1 MSTIRL
7 SPGNVY
13 QFGTVQNDN
22 SYVAAIN
29 GTEIPIQKTFL
40 NGIVLARGSS
50 TGSIMYGSGSNFS
63 DFGGTTLD
71 NRGVFV
77 NHGVE
82 AVGQFHTLTGTTN
95 TFSNSQQYASGSVYF
110 VDTSVGDMTIEI
122 PSNTLI
128 SGSIL
133 RFVKI
138 TSDSNRLTINPN
150 GSTQINNATT
160 QSSIS
165 SYATI
170 ELIATNNTT
179 YDYRIL
185 SAYGTWT

>member
-13 QFGTVQNDN
+13 QFGTVKNNN

-40 NGIVLARGSS
+40 NGIILARGSS

-77 NHGVE
+77 NHGIE
-82 AVGQFHTLTGTTN
+82 ATGQFHTLTGPTASFTY
-95 TFSNSQQYASGSVYF
+95 SQLYASGSVYF
-110 VDTSVGDMTIEI
+110 VDTSVNTLITL
-122 PSNTLI
+122 PSNTII
-128 SGSIL
+128 SGSII
-133 RFVKI
+133 RFIKI
-138 TSDSNRLTINPN
+138 TNDTNRLTINPD
-150 GSTQINNATT
+150 GSTQINGNAT

-165 SYATI
+165 PYATI
-170 ELIATNNTT
+170 ELIATDNTT

>member
-7 SPGNVY
+7 SPGNIY
-13 QFGTVQNDN
+13 QFGTAQNNN

-77 NHGVE
+77 NHGTE
-82 AVGQFHTLTGTTN
+82 KIGQYHILTDTSVTMSSTN
-95 TFSNSQQYASGSVYF
+95 IYSSGSVYL
-110 VDTSVGDMTIEI
+110 VDTTSNSVSIQV
-122 PSNTLI
+122 PSNISI

-133 RFVKI
+133 KFVKVAG
-138 TSDSNRLTINPN
+138 SNRFSIDPTINVN
-150 GSTQINNATT
+150 IGGALT
-160 QSSIS
+160 QSTVSTYASI
-165 SYATI
+165 
-170 ELIATNNTT
+170 EVLATNSTT
-179 YDYRIL
+179 YDYAIL
-185 SAYGTWT
+185 SAFGTWT